1 MIELTVF
8 TSILVFSVII
18 LVLVTMLGFA
28 EKKLLPQGDARI
40 LINGDE
46 EKSPTVKPCLLYTSP
61 SPRD

>member
-8 TSILVFSVII
+8 SSILVFSVII
-18 LVLVTMLGFA
+18 LVLVTMLGAA

-46 EKSPTVKPCLLYTSP
+46 EKSPTVKPGGHYCRL
-61 SPRD
+61 